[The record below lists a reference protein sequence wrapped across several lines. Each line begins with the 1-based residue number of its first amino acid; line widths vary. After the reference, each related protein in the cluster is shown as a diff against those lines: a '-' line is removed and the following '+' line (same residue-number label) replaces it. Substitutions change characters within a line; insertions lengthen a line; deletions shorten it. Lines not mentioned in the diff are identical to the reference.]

1 MAGNHND
8 PCASGGTR
16 KLSDVTY
23 DNIVD
28 EVRRLDDINSAQ
40 SLAED
45 YQAELKRIAALLVA
59 EGNMCLGFPE
69 DLWVTAEVYE
79 SDGSKKSGNTF
90 PDN

>member
-8 PCASGGTR
+8 PCNPAR
-16 KLSDVTY
+16 RMLSDVTY

-40 SLAED
+40 QLAED
-45 YQAELKRIAALLVA
+45 YQAEMKRIAGVLAA
-59 EGNMCLGFPE
+59 NGNMCLGLPE
-69 DLWVTAEVYE
+69 GLWVSAEVYE
-79 SDGSKKSGNTF
+79 SDGTKKSGQTF